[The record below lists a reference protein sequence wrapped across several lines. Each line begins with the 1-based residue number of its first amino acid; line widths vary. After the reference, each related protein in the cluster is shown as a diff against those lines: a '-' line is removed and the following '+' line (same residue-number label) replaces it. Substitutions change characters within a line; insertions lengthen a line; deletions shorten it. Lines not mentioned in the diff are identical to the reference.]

1 MGANIPGKHQVFLPY
16 LGGLGDYR
24 QKCDEV
30 AKNDYEGFAF
40 ANREETNA

>member
-1 MGANIPGKHQVFLPY
+1 MGANIPGKPPVFLPY
-16 LGGLGDYR
+16 LGGLGAYR

-30 AKNDYEGFAF
+30 ATNDYEGFAF